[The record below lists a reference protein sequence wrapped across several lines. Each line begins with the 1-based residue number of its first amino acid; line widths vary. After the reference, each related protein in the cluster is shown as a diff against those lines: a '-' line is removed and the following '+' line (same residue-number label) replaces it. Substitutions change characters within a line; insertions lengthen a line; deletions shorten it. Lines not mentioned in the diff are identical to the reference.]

1 MQSGVTT
8 CSTRQGGELPFTEV
22 GKISEAGVFFGGK
35 NRLLVWS
42 SHFLPFLS
50 WLPLISAQRDSD
62 VQTLS
67 EQRSQHFF
75 SLKKLAV
82 DHASTLVSFAV

>member
-1 MQSGVTT
+1 MV
-8 CSTRQGGELPFTEV
+8 LPFPSIPV
-22 GKISEAGVFFGGK
+22 L
-35 NRLLVWS
+35 R
-42 SHFLPFLS
+42 LS
-50 WLPLISAQRDSD
+50 WLPLISAQWVSD
-62 VQTLS
+62 VQTHS

>member
-1 MQSGVTT
+1 MV
-8 CSTRQGGELPFTEV
+8 LPFPSIPV
-22 GKISEAGVFFGGK
+22 L
-35 NRLLVWS
+35 R
-42 SHFLPFLS
+42 LS
-50 WLPLISAQRDSD
+50 WLPLISAQWVSD